1 MKKIFFKINS
11 INSRFVNYGFFTR
24 NGGYS
29 KKNFKS
35 LNCSYASNDIKR
47 YVKKNILTAIKKLN
61 LDNKKLILVKQSHS
75 TKIIHINSKNY
86 NKKHSAD
93 GIITKNREIAIGV
106 LTADCAPIFIF
117 DKKKEIICCLHSG
130 WKGTLNNIVKNGVK
144 SISKNKIKR
153 DDLIVII
160 GPCLSKKNFEVN
172 SDFKNQFIRKNS
184 KYSEFFKFKN
194 SGKDLFDMRGI
205 INFQFKDLGIN
216 NVYNIK
222 KDTYSNK
229 SMFFSYR
236 RSKHIDEL
244 NTGRMINIIGFK

>member
-11 INSRFVNYGFFTR
+11 INSKFVNYGFFTR
-24 NGGYS
+24 NGGFS

-35 LNCSYASNDIKR
+35 LNCSYSSNDNKR
-47 YVKKNILTAIKKLN
+47 DVNKNILTAIKKLN
-61 LDNKKLILVKQSHS
+61 LANKKLILVKQTHS
-75 TKIIHINSKNY
+75 TKIININSHNY
-86 NKKHSAD
+86 NKKHTAD
-93 GIITKNREIAIGV
+93 GIITKDKEIAIGV

-117 DKKKEIICCLHSG
+117 DKKNEIICCLHSG
-130 WKGTLNNIVKNGVK
+130 WKGTLNNIVKNGIQ
-144 SISKNKIKR
+144 SISKNKIKK
-153 DDLIVII
+153 DDLIAII

-184 KYSEFFKFKN
+184 KYSDFFKFKN
-194 SGKDLFDMRGI
+194 NHKDLFDMRGI

-229 SMFFSYR
+229 SIFFSYR